1 MKIGCSVFFGGLVI
15 LLAHG
20 QYAQTT
26 NEKVEKMIQV
36 IQKFSLNFL
45 QKVILYR
52 EEKMQHVNEMISP
65 FSVWTMLIM
74 LYHGAKGK
82 TLEQLRDVL
91 GITVDDDEL
100 KEFYD
105 DTREFRD
112 ADSSE
117 MEIRSWQ
124 KLYHSKNYLIE
135 YEYKNVT
142 YYYDMGPER
151 KDFEHQV
158 GYINDDIRAATN
170 DYIHATIQRNQIA
183 GAKILLLSAIYFMG
197 KWKHPFNEK
206 LTKVEPFYNETSP
219 YKLIAKVPMMVQIA
233 KFAYV
238 DEIKGLDARVLEL
251 PYGTEDTLAM
261 LVMLPNRGS
270 TVKDVVNNLKKLG
283 LLPILDALKNR
294 TSAKDDVEVK
304 IPKLNTY
311 SAYILPKFLY
321 QIGLK
326 DVVNSDK
333 ANLKGMSVGPSSYR
347 MSLSHSLHFS
357 RIIMDEMGTPGAT
370 PKPERSNKTG
380 VVEFHMNKP
389 FVYLVVQKEMKLIL
403 FAGAVRNKDKK

>member
-1 MKIGCSVFFGGLVI
+1 MNKDTGPYFKRSFSSTENNMKIGCSVFFGGLVI

-26 NEKVEKMIQV
+26 NEKVEKMIQG
-36 IQKFSLNFL
+36 IQKFSLNLL

-65 FSVWTMLIM
+65 FSVWTMLLM

-82 TLEQLRDVL
+82 TFEQLRDVM
-91 GITVDDDEL
+91 GITVEEAEL
-100 KEFYD
+100 KKFYE
-105 DTREFRD
+105 DTRELRD

-117 MEIRSWQ
+117 LEIRSWQ
-124 KLYHSKNYLIE
+124 KLYHSKNYLINSD
-135 YEYKNVT
+135 YNNVT
-142 YYYDMGPER
+142 YEYDMGPER
-151 KDFEHQV
+151 KDFEQQV

-170 DYIHATIQRNQIA
+170 DYIHATIQKNSIS
-183 GAKILLLSAIYFMG
+183 GARMLLVSAIYFMA

-206 LTKVEPFYNETSP
+206 LTREEPFYNETSP
-219 YKLIAKVPMMVQIA
+219 YRQIAKVSMMMQIA

-238 DEIKGLDARVLEL
+238 DEIKGLNARVLEL

-270 TVKDVVNNLKKLG
+270 TVKQVVNNLMKLG
-283 LLPILDALKNR
+283 LLSILDAFTNR
-294 TSAKDDVEVK
+294 DAENDVEVK

-321 QIGLK
+321 QIGLE
-326 DVVNSDK
+326 DVVTSNK
-333 ANLKGMSVGPSSYR
+333 ANLEGMTKGPDSIKIKWVRLEQLRSLRGPTR
-347 MSLSHSLHFS
+347 Q
-357 RIIMDEMGTPGAT
+357 E
-370 PKPERSNKTG
+370 
-380 VVEFHMNKP
+380 
-389 FVYLVVQKEMKLIL
+389 
-403 FAGAVRNKDKK
+403 